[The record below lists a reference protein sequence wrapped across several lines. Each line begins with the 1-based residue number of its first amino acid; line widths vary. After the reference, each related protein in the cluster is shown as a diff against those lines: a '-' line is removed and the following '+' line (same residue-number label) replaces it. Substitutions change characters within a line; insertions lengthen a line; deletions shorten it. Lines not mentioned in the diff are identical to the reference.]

1 MKKGILIGILAAAL
15 LLLSG
20 CGISGKVPRLEIIRS
35 AWRFDNIVIALRDKY
50 KIAEDAYTT
59 VDTENGYD
67 IIIHCERTD
76 EK

>member
-1 MKKGILIGILAAAL
+1 MKKGILIGVLAAAL

-20 CGISGKVPRLEIIRS
+20 CGDFSKVPRIEILRNS
-35 AWRFDNIVIALRDKY
+35 WRYDNIIIALRDNY
-50 KIAEDAYTT
+50 KLAEDVYTI
-59 VDTENGYD
+59 VNTENGYD

>member
-1 MKKGILIGILAAAL
+1 MKKSILIGILAAAL

-20 CGISGKVPRLEIIRS
+20 CGNFNKVPRLEIIRS
-35 AWRFDNIVIALRDKY
+35 SWRYDNIVIALRDNHKF
-50 KIAEDAYTT
+50 AEDAYTIM
-59 VDTENGYD
+59 DTENGYD